1 MKAIKSALL
10 ALAIAQLVDGA
21 PSHQGDDRK
30 RPHRLDGTTEQ
41 RALADEDLIDDAL
54 RSLPPKVNVAREYQP
69 YRFEMHQEAM
79 CDEELLDNTVRD
91 LTANLEVSS
100 ANLEVSSD
108 RRSSRRRSHSKKG
121 AEKQQQQQQQHQEAM
136 ADEKLVD
143 DIIATHTD
151 GDFFIFSF

>member
-41 RALADEDLIDDAL
+41 RALSDEDLIDDAL
-54 RSLPPKVNVAREYQP
+54 RSLTPKVNVAQEYRPSQ
-69 YRFEMHQEAM
+69 FQMHQEAM
-79 CDEELLDNTVRD
+79 CDEELLDETMRD
-91 LTANLEVSS
+91 LTANQEVSS
-100 ANLEVSSD
+100 S

-121 AEKQQQQQQQHQEAM
+121 AEKRQDQEAS
-136 ADEKLVD
+136 ADEKLID
-143 DIIATHTD
+143 DILATSTD
-151 GDFFIFSF
+151 GDFFIF

>member
-41 RALADEDLIDDAL
+41 RALSDEDLIDDAL
-54 RSLPPKVNVAREYQP
+54 RSLTPKVNVAQEYRPSQ
-69 YRFEMHQEAM
+69 FQMHQEAM
-79 CDEELLDNTVRD
+79 CDEELLDETMRD
-91 LTANLEVSS
+91 LTANQEVSS
-100 ANLEVSSD
+100 S

-121 AEKQQQQQQQHQEAM
+121 AEKQQDQEAS
-136 ADEKLVD
+136 ADEKLID
-143 DIIATHTD
+143 DILATSTD
-151 GDFFIFSF
+151 GDFFIF

>member
-41 RALADEDLIDDAL
+41 RALSDEDLIDDAL
-54 RSLPPKVNVAREYQP
+54 RSLTPEVNVAHEDRPSRVQ
-69 YRFEMHQEAM
+69 MQEAM
-79 CDEELLDNTVRD
+79 CDDELLDETMRD
-91 LTANLEVSS
+91 LTANQEVSS
-100 ANLEVSSD
+100 S

-121 AEKQQQQQQQHQEAM
+121 AEKRQDQEAS
-136 ADEKLVD
+136 ADEKLID
-143 DIIATHTD
+143 DILATSTD
-151 GDFFIFSF
+151 GDFFIF

>member
-30 RPHRLDGTTEQ
+30 RPHRLDGTTDQ

-54 RSLPPKVNVAREYQP
+54 RSPTPKVNVAHEDRLS
-69 YRFEMHQEAM
+69 RFYGTEQMQKAM
-79 CDEELLDNTVRD
+79 CDDELLDETMRD
-91 LTANLEVSS
+91 LTANQEVSS
-100 ANLEVSSD
+100 S

-121 AEKQQQQQQQHQEAM
+121 AEKRQDQEAS
-136 ADEKLVD
+136 ADEKLID
-143 DIIATHTD
+143 DILATSTD
-151 GDFFIFSF
+151 GDFFIF

>member
-41 RALADEDLIDDAL
+41 RALSDEDLIDDAL
-54 RSLPPKVNVAREYQP
+54 RSLTPEVNVAHEDRPSRVQ
-69 YRFEMHQEAM
+69 MQEAM
-79 CDEELLDNTVRD
+79 CDDELLDETMRD
-91 LTANLEVSS
+91 LTANQEVSS
-100 ANLEVSSD
+100 S

-121 AEKQQQQQQQHQEAM
+121 AEKQQDQEAS
-136 ADEKLVD
+136 ADEKLID
-143 DIIATHTD
+143 DILATSTD
-151 GDFFIFSF
+151 GDFFIF

>member
-41 RALADEDLIDDAL
+41 RPLADEDLIDDAL
-54 RSLPPKVNVAREYQP
+54 RSLTPEVNVAQEYRDS
-69 YRFEMHQEAM
+69 RFQMQEAM

>member
-41 RALADEDLIDDAL
+41 EALADEDLIDDAL
-54 RSLPPKVNVAREYQP
+54 RSLTPKVNVAQEYRPSQ
-69 YRFEMHQEAM
+69 FQMHQEAM
-79 CDEELLDNTVRD
+79 CDEELLDETMRD
-91 LTANLEVSS
+91 LTANQEVSS
-100 ANLEVSSD
+100 S

-121 AEKQQQQQQQHQEAM
+121 AEKQQDQEAS
-136 ADEKLVD
+136 ADEKLID
-143 DIIATHTD
+143 DILATSTD
-151 GDFFIFSF
+151 GDFFIF

>member
-41 RALADEDLIDDAL
+41 EALADEDLIDDAL
-54 RSLPPKVNVAREYQP
+54 RSLTPKVNVAFYGTEQ
-69 YRFEMHQEAM
+69 MQEAM
-79 CDEELLDNTVRD
+79 CDEELLDETMRD
-91 LTANLEVSS
+91 LTANQEVSS
-100 ANLEVSSD
+100 S

-121 AEKQQQQQQQHQEAM
+121 AEKRQDQEAS
-136 ADEKLVD
+136 ADEKLID
-143 DIIATHTD
+143 DILATSTD
-151 GDFFIFSF
+151 GDFFIF

>member
-41 RALADEDLIDDAL
+41 RALSDEDLIDDAL
-54 RSLPPKVNVAREYQP
+54 RSLTPKEDRLS
-69 YRFEMHQEAM
+69 RFYGTEQMQQAM
-79 CDEELLDNTVRD
+79 CDEELLDKTMSD
-91 LTANLEVSS
+91 LTANPEVSS

-108 RRSSRRRSHSKKG
+108 RRSSRRRSNSKKG
-121 AEKQQQQQQQHQEAM
+121 AEKQQDQEAS
-136 ADEKLVD
+136 ADEKLID
-143 DIIATHTD
+143 DILATSTD
-151 GDFFIFSF
+151 GDFFIF

>member
-41 RALADEDLIDDAL
+41 RALSDEDLIDDAL
-54 RSLPPKVNVAREYQP
+54 RSLTPEVNVAQEYRP
-69 YRFEMHQEAM
+69 SRFQMHQEAM
-79 CDEELLDNTVRD
+79 CDEELLDETMRD
-91 LTANLEVSS
+91 LTANQEVSS
-100 ANLEVSSD
+100 S

-121 AEKQQQQQQQHQEAM
+121 PEKRQEAS
-136 ADEKLVD
+136 ADEKLID
-143 DIIATHTD
+143 DILATSTD
-151 GDFFIFSF
+151 GEFFIF

>member
-41 RALADEDLIDDAL
+41 RALSDEDLIDDAL
-54 RSLPPKVNVAREYQP
+54 RSLTPEVNVAQEYRDS
-69 YRFEMHQEAM
+69 RFQMQEAM

-121 AEKQQQQQQQHQEAM
+121 AEKQQQQQQQHQEAS
-136 ADEKLVD
+136 ADEKLID
-143 DIIATHTD
+143 DILATSTD
-151 GDFFIFSF
+151 GDFFIF